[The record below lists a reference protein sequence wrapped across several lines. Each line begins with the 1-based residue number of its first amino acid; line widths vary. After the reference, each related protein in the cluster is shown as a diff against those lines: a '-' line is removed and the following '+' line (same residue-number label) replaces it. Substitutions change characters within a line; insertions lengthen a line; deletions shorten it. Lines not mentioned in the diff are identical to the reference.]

1 MNLDLLFKPSAR
13 RLIQMVFISILGI
26 GLIKIYQF
34 SHTQASDSQLQMA
47 KIKSQKNQARSVTAL
62 GRVEPKGEVITIGGS
77 LQERIDKLLV
87 QENQQVKVG
96 DVLAYLD
103 SYRERLAEKNIA
115 ATQLEEARN
124 RLKAESI
131 FGKAQ
136 IEEAESRVE
145 QIKMPQ
151 MSEVKAQKA
160 TIRGIAV
167 DLQVKQKD
175 LERFSYLQMQGAI
188 SQQSLDEK
196 VLAVSNKQNELNNAQ
211 ATLAKLE
218 QGRSNALLNAYAQ
231 VRSAKASLQLSESKI
246 QVESANSNLKL
257 AIARLERTIIRA
269 PQSGKILKIL
279 AHSGEAISN
288 QGILEIGN
296 TQQMY
301 VVAEVY
307 ETDVSRV
314 KVSQTAII
322 YSSAFSKNIIG
333 IVEQVGLKVGKK
345 DVLNTDPA
353 AKIDARVVEVKIRLT
368 DSKLVAGMTNLEVN
382 VVIKP

>member
-1 MNLDLLFKPSAR
+1 LNLDLLFKPSAR

>member
-1 MNLDLLFKPSAR
+1 
-13 RLIQMVFISILGI
+13 
-26 GLIKIYQF
+26 
-34 SHTQASDSQLQMA
+34 MA